1 MAGTQQKVQTS
12 LVGNFNFIILNNMY
26 KELSAS
32 ELTEIYGGERS
43 FWENV
48 GYNTRVLLK
57 KIDKALNDWSESYQE
72 SVFEEI
78 ASGHFPA
85 D

>member
-1 MAGTQQKVQTS
+1 M
-12 LVGNFNFIILNNMY
+12 NNLF

-32 ELTEIYGGERS
+32 ELAEIYGGERS

-48 GYNTRVLLK
+48 GYNARVLVRK
-57 KIDKALNDWSESYQE
+57 VDKALNDWAAKDQEWIFQQIESGT
-72 SVFEEI
+72 FN
-78 ASGHFPA
+78 G

>member
-1 MAGTQQKVQTS
+1 
-12 LVGNFNFIILNNMY
+12 MY

-48 GYNTRVLLK
+48 GYNARVLLK
-57 KIDKALNDWSESYQE
+57 KVDNALNDMSERYQQQ
-72 SVFEEI
+72 VFEEI
-78 ASGHFPA
+78 ANGHFPA

>member
-1 MAGTQQKVQTS
+1 M
-12 LVGNFNFIILNNMY
+12 NNLF
-26 KELSAS
+26 KELSVS

-48 GYNTRVLLK
+48 GYNARVLVRK
-57 KIDKALNDWSESYQE
+57 VDKALNDWAAKEQE
-72 SVFEEI
+72 WIFQQI
-78 ASGHFPA
+78 KSGTFNG

>member
-1 MAGTQQKVQTS
+1 M
-12 LVGNFNFIILNNMY
+12 NNLF
-26 KELSAS
+26 KELSVS

-48 GYNTRVLLK
+48 GFNARVLVRK
-57 KIDKALNDWSESYQE
+57 VDEALNDWAAKEQEWIFQQIESGT
-72 SVFEEI
+72 FN
-78 ASGHFPA
+78 G

>member
-1 MAGTQQKVQTS
+1 M
-12 LVGNFNFIILNNMY
+12 NNLF
-26 KELSAS
+26 KELSVS

-48 GYNTRVLLK
+48 GYNARVLVRK
-57 KIDKALNDWSESYQE
+57 VDKALNDWAAKEQEWIFQQIESGT
-72 SVFEEI
+72 FN
-78 ASGHFPA
+78 G